1 MISEGGIVD
10 FASPFGLC
18 RIERAQHRLG
28 SRRWSVGDNRVAG
41 SCLVRRLLVYQ
52 RGGCAPL
59 GRIRRIRSWR
69 GGIALRLVRRG
80 HILVGLPGRLTVCC
94 VYRWMMRFLGPIS
107 VVAIAPLGRP
117 RFWRPRLGV
126 ARRLG
131 IICKLGIMPGGRIA
145 SRDGP
150 MRIPR

>member
-1 MISEGGIVD
+1 MSVIGW
-10 FASPFGLC
+10 
-18 RIERAQHRLG
+18 LG
-28 SRRWSVGDNRVAG
+28 SR
-41 SCLVRRLLVYQ
+41 
-52 RGGCAPL
+52 
-59 GRIRRIRSWR
+59 R

-80 HILVGLPGRLTVCC
+80 DILVGLPGRLTVCC
-94 VYRWMMRFLGPIS
+94 VCRWMMRFLGPIS
-107 VVAIAPLGRP
+107 VVAIRP